1 MLAAQNSF
9 DDLAQG
15 RHHDPDD
22 DVSELL
28 VKFYTKGVQDEAK
41 SREAGR
47 PVFVEQHYIRV
58 VAPGDAFNI
67 IDRPVN
73 EVDLRRFGV
82 AYQRWKDQGLQ
93 SDNIGTPLEAWPP
106 LNTAQVAEL
115 KYHKIN
121 TVEHLAALS
130 DSNAQRIGP
139 ISQLRQQAKDF
150 VDAAKGQAPLLK
162 VRAENE
168 AVKSELAALKEQFKA
183 QAEALEKLQ
192 RNQGNGNGNQQN
204 QRR

>member
-1 MLAAQNSF
+1 MLAAQNSYG
-9 DDLAQG
+9 DLAEG

-22 DVSELL
+22 DVSKLL
-28 VKFYTKGVQDEAK
+28 VQFYVKGVQDEVK

-58 VAPGDAFNI
+58 AAPGDAFNV
-67 IDRPVN
+67 IDRPIN

-82 AYQRWKDQGLQ
+82 AYQRWKEQGIQ
-93 SDNIGTPLEAWPP
+93 ADNIGTPLEAWPP
-106 LNTAQVAEL
+106 LNAAQVAEL

-130 DSNAQRIGP
+130 DANAQKIGP

-168 AVKSELAALKEQFKA
+168 QVKSELAALKEQFKA

-192 RNQGNGNGNQQN
+192 RNQGGGNGNQQN